1 MNLFQTP
8 YQKHSKGE
16 TQAPTEDLTDPIYSA
31 FIHQVHGAN
40 ELHRYRLS
48 QSSTPFDSTD
58 NNHDWP
64 LRTTDNSE
72 HAVFGSP
79 AEGDSFMHQQI
90 LGDELLSHGD
100 DVSNTLPQGRFTR
113 RAQRTSEY
121 LEDLVSHYLHPQ
133 RSFSFRTDEGLTPMS
148 RKGKNQTIIPKSRSF
163 YNPFTAILLL
173 LTTGISIFTA
183 IYASGTTTTLL
194 NVHFFSSSSSHS
206 LLTLRILSEAITV
219 LLWTLSLAVMDQLQW
234 SLASRRDG
242 VSLIQFIQLD
252 LGVSFWGLLRLI
264 TQSPWKYK
272 GNSLT
277 RYA

>member
-1 MNLFQTP
+1 MDPFQTP
-8 YQKHSKGE
+8 LQKHSKEE
-16 TQAPTEDLTDPIYSA
+16 TQALTEDLTDPVYSA

-48 QSSTPFDSTD
+48 QSSTPFDTTD
-58 NNHDWP
+58 NNHNWP

-90 LGDELLSHGD
+90 LGDELLSHRD
-100 DVSNTLPQGRFTR
+100 NVSDALPQGRFTR

-133 RSFSFRTDEGLTPMS
+133 RSFSFRTDEGITPMS
-148 RKGKNQTIIPKSRSF
+148 RKRKNETIISKSRSF

-173 LTTGISIFTA
+173 LTTAISIFTA

-277 RYA
+277 RYV